1 MFRIVWTDY
10 MRYRTRLRGFD
21 IELLEQIL
29 KRSSE
34 RYFDVETGR
43 LVVVGRHN
51 NDLVMIPY
59 DKENDTITP
68 VTVHMTTRQQVN
80 FRLKMALRYSMPVF
94 SCATHYSNLFNSG
107 LCSCHRCNSPNR
119 NHVTIC

>member
-80 FRLKMALRYSMPVF
+80 FRF
-94 SCATHYSNLFNSG
+94 DQ
-107 LCSCHRCNSPNR
+107 
-119 NHVTIC
+119 

>member
-80 FRLKMALRYSMPVF
+80 FRLKMERMI
-94 SCATHYSNLFNSG
+94 NE
-107 LCSCHRCNSPNR
+107 
-119 NHVTIC
+119 

>member
-1 MFRIVWTDY
+1 MLRIVWTDY

-80 FRLKMALRYSMPVF
+80 FRLKMERLI
-94 SCATHYSNLFNSG
+94 NE
-107 LCSCHRCNSPNR
+107 
-119 NHVTIC
+119 